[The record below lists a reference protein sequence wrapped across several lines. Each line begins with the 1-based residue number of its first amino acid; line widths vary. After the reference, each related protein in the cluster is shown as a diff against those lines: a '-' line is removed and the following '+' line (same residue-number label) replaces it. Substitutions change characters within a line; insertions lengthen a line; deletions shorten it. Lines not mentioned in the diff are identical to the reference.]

1 MHNIYH
7 YQDDKEFTERQPMSK
22 TVKNNEAEDTALYP
36 IRTVSDLTEV
46 NAITLRAWERR
57 YGLFEPIRKASG
69 HRLYTQAHIDLITR
83 VVGLLDR
90 GMRIGQIKAQLEA
103 ESAAQN
109 DEEVVNDI
117 WKRYVDRMISAVIQF
132 NEEGLE
138 ETYGE
143 ALSLYP
149 IDTVTEKLLMP
160 LLKELGR
167 RWAEDQGSI
176 AEEHFFGFY
185 IRNKLGARFH
195 HRSKAKNGPRLLL
208 SCLPGDRHETGLLL
222 FALAANV
229 AGYRVILLGADMPLE
244 ELPAAVRKTGCE
256 AIILSGILLPGSE
269 LLMQDL
275 PRLKE
280 QAGVPVFIGGQSSIQ
295 VHDVLKRANVQ
306 VLGTDINAGLARI
319 REILPVELQGV
330 E

>member
-1 MHNIYH
+1 
-7 YQDDKEFTERQPMSK
+7 MSK
-22 TVKNNEAEDTALYP
+22 VAKKNEPEDTALYP

-46 NAITLRAWERR
+46 NPITLRAWERR
-57 YGLFEPIRKASG
+57 HGLFEPVRKASG

-90 GMRIGQIKAQLEA
+90 GMRIGQIKAHLEA
-103 ESAAQN
+103 ESAAQS
-109 DEEVVNDI
+109 DQEIVNDL
-117 WKRYVDRMISAVIQF
+117 WKRYVDRMIAAVIQF

-149 IDTVTEKLLMP
+149 TDTVTEKLLLP

-167 RWAEDQGSI
+167 RWEEDEGSI
-176 AEEHFFGFY
+176 AEEHYFAFY

-195 HRSKAKNGPRLLL
+195 HRSKVKSGPRLLL

-244 ELPAAVRKTGCE
+244 ELPAVVRKTGCE
-256 AIILSGILLPGSE
+256 AIILSGFLMPDSGLLTRT
-269 LLMQDL
+269 L
-275 PRLKE
+275 PSLKE
-280 QAGVPVFIGGQSSIQ
+280 KAGVPVFIGGQSSIK
-295 VHDVLKRANVQ
+295 VHDVLKRARIH

-319 REILPVELQGV
+319 HEVISVES
-330 E
+330 

>member
-1 MHNIYH
+1 MI
-7 YQDDKEFTERQPMSK
+7 Q
-22 TVKNNEAEDTALYP
+22 AEKKHEPEDIALYP

-57 YGLFEPIRKASG
+57 YGLFEPVRKASG

-90 GMRIGQIKAQLEA
+90 GMRIGQIKAHLEA
-103 ESAAQN
+103 ESAAHTDQ
-109 DEEVVNDI
+109 DI
-117 WKRYVDRMISAVIQF
+117 VTDLWKRYVDRMIAAVIQF

-149 IDTVTEKLLMP
+149 TDTVTEKLLMP

-167 RWAEDQGSI
+167 RWQEDEGSI
-176 AEEHFFGFY
+176 AEEHFFAFY
-185 IRNKLGARFH
+185 LRNKLGARFH
-195 HRSKAKNGPRLLL
+195 HRSKVKSGPRLLL

-256 AIILSGILLPGSE
+256 AIVLSGFLMPGSE
-269 LLMQDL
+269 LLTRAL
-275 PRLKE
+275 PALKE
-280 QAGVPVFIGGQSSIQ
+280 TAGVPVFIGGQSSIK
-295 VHDVLKRANVQ
+295 VHDVLKRAGIH
-306 VLGTDINAGLARI
+306 VLGTDINSGLDRI
-319 REILPVELQGV
+319 REVISVES
-330 E
+330 

>member
-1 MHNIYH
+1 
-7 YQDDKEFTERQPMSK
+7 MSK
-22 TVKNNEAEDTALYP
+22 VAENNEPEDTALYP

-57 YGLFEPIRKASG
+57 YGLFEPVRKASG

-90 GMRIGQIKAQLEA
+90 GMRIGQVKAQLEA
-103 ESAAQN
+103 EGAAQK
-109 DEEVVNDI
+109 DQEVVNDI

-138 ETYGE
+138 ETYGD

-149 IDTVTEKLLMP
+149 TDTVTQKLLMP

-167 RWAEDQGSI
+167 RWEEDEGSI

-185 IRNKLGARFH
+185 LRNKLGARFH
-195 HRSKAKNGPRLLL
+195 HRSKAKSGPRLLL

-222 FALAANV
+222 FALAASV

-256 AIILSGILLPGSE
+256 AIILSGLLRPGSE
-269 LLMQDL
+269 LLTRAL
-275 PRLKE
+275 PSLNA
-280 QAGVPVFIGGQSSIQ
+280 QAGVPVFIGGQSSIK
-295 VHDVLKRANVQ
+295 VHDVLKRVRIH
-306 VLGTDINAGLARI
+306 VVGTDINAGLARI
-319 REILPVELQGV
+319 REFVPVESQGV
-330 E
+330 KANAKKDAD

>member
-1 MHNIYH
+1 
-7 YQDDKEFTERQPMSK
+7 MSK
-22 TVKNNEAEDTALYP
+22 VAKKNEPEDTALYP

-46 NAITLRAWERR
+46 NPITLRAWERR
-57 YGLFEPIRKASG
+57 HGLFEPVRKASG

-90 GMRIGQIKAQLEA
+90 GMRIGQIKAHLEA
-103 ESAAQN
+103 ESAAQS
-109 DEEVVNDI
+109 DQEIVNDL
-117 WKRYVDRMISAVIQF
+117 WKRYVDRMIAAVIQF

-149 IDTVTEKLLMP
+149 TDTVTEKLLLP

-167 RWAEDQGSI
+167 RWEEDEGSI
-176 AEEHFFGFY
+176 AEEHYFAFY

-195 HRSKAKNGPRLLL
+195 HRSKVKSGPRLLL

-256 AIILSGILLPGSE
+256 AIILSGFLMPDSGLLTRT
-269 LLMQDL
+269 L
-275 PRLKE
+275 PSLKE
-280 QAGVPVFIGGQSSIQ
+280 KAGVPVFIGGQSSIK
-295 VHDVLKRANVQ
+295 VHDVLKRARIH

-319 REILPVELQGV
+319 HEVISVES
-330 E
+330 

>member
-1 MHNIYH
+1 
-7 YQDDKEFTERQPMSK
+7 MSK
-22 TVKNNEAEDTALYP
+22 VAKKNEPEDTALYP

-46 NAITLRAWERR
+46 NPITLRAWERR
-57 YGLFEPIRKASG
+57 HGLFEPVRKASG

-90 GMRIGQIKAQLEA
+90 GMRIGQIKALLEA
-103 ESAAQN
+103 ESAAQS
-109 DEEVVNDI
+109 DQEIVNDL
-117 WKRYVDRMISAVIQF
+117 WKRYVDRMIAAVIQF

-149 IDTVTEKLLMP
+149 TDTVTEKLLLP

-167 RWAEDQGSI
+167 RWEEDEGSI
-176 AEEHFFGFY
+176 AEEHYFAFY

-195 HRSKAKNGPRLLL
+195 HRSKVKSGPRLLL

-256 AIILSGILLPGSE
+256 AIILSGFLMPDSGLLTRS
-269 LLMQDL
+269 L
-275 PRLKE
+275 PSLKE
-280 QAGVPVFIGGQSSIQ
+280 KAGVPVFIGGQSSIK
-295 VHDVLKRANVQ
+295 VHDVLKRARIH

-319 REILPVELQGV
+319 REVISVES
-330 E
+330 

>member
-1 MHNIYH
+1 
-7 YQDDKEFTERQPMSK
+7 MSK
-22 TVKNNEAEDTALYP
+22 VARNNEPEDTALYP

-57 YGLFEPIRKASG
+57 YGLFEPVRKASG

-90 GMRIGQIKAQLEA
+90 GMRIGQVKAQLEA
-103 ESAAQN
+103 EGAAQK
-109 DEEVVNDI
+109 DQEVVNDN

-138 ETYGE
+138 ETYGD

-149 IDTVTEKLLMP
+149 TDTVTQKLLMP

-167 RWAEDQGSI
+167 RWEEDEGSI

-185 IRNKLGARFH
+185 LRNKLGARFH
-195 HRSKAKNGPRLLL
+195 HRSKAKSGPRLLL

-222 FALAANV
+222 FALAASV

-256 AIILSGILLPGSE
+256 AIILSGLLRPGSE
-269 LLMQDL
+269 LLTRAL
-275 PRLKE
+275 PSLNA
-280 QAGVPVFIGGQSSIQ
+280 QAGVPVFIGGQSSIK
-295 VHDVLKRANVQ
+295 VHDVLKRVRIH

-319 REILPVELQGV
+319 REFVPVESQGV
-330 E
+330 KANAKKDAD

>member
-1 MHNIYH
+1 
-7 YQDDKEFTERQPMSK
+7 MSEPAK
-22 TVKNNEAEDTALYP
+22 KSESEDGTLYP

-57 YGLFEPIRKASG
+57 YGLFEPVRKPSG

-90 GMRIGQIKAQLEA
+90 GMRIGQIKAHLEA
-103 ESAAQN
+103 ENAVQN
-109 DEEVVNDI
+109 DQDIVNDL
-117 WKRYVDRMISAVIQF
+117 WKRYVDRMIAAVIQF

-138 ETYGE
+138 DTYGE

-149 IDTVTEKLLMP
+149 TDTVTEKLLMP

-167 RWAEDQGSI
+167 RWENDEGSI
-176 AEEHFFGFY
+176 AEEHFFAFY

-195 HRSKAKNGPRLLL
+195 HRSKSKSGPRLLL

-229 AGYRVILLGADMPLE
+229 IGYRVILLGADMPLG
-244 ELPAAVRKTGCE
+244 ELPAAVGKTDCK
-256 AIILSGILLPGSE
+256 AVILSGFLMPGSE
-269 LLMQDL
+269 LLTRDL
-275 PRLKE
+275 PILKE
-280 QAGVPVFIGGQSSIQ
+280 QAGVPVFIGGQSSIK
-295 VHDVLKRANVQ
+295 VHDVLKRAGIH
-306 VLGTDINAGLARI
+306 VLGTNIDSGLARI
-319 REILPVELQGV
+319 REFVPVES
-330 E
+330 

>member
-1 MHNIYH
+1 
-7 YQDDKEFTERQPMSK
+7 MSK
-22 TVKNNEAEDTALYP
+22 QARKNDPEDMALYP

-57 YGLFEPIRKASG
+57 YGLFEPVRKASG

-90 GMRIGQIKAQLEA
+90 GMRIGQIKAQLESERA
-103 ESAAQN
+103 SQN
-109 DEEVVNDI
+109 DQAVVNDI
-117 WKRYVDRMISAVIQF
+117 WKRYVDRMIAAVIQF

-138 ETYGE
+138 ATYGE

-149 IDTVTEKLLMP
+149 ADTVTEKLLMP

-167 RWAEDQGSI
+167 RWAEDEGSI
-176 AEEHFFGFY
+176 AEEHFFAFY
-185 IRNKLGARFH
+185 LRNKLGARFH
-195 HRSKAKNGPRLLL
+195 HRSKSKRGARLLL

-229 AGYRVILLGADMPLE
+229 AGYRTILLGADMPLE
-244 ELPAAVRKTGCE
+244 ELPAAVRKTACE
-256 AIILSGILLPGSE
+256 AIILSGYLMPGSE
-269 LLMQDL
+269 LLTQAL
-275 PRLKE
+275 PVLNE
-280 QAGVPVFIGGQSSIQ
+280 QAGVPIFIGGQSSIK
-295 VHDVLKRANVQ
+295 VHDVLKKSNIH

-319 REILPVELQGV
+319 TEFVPVESQGV
-330 E
+330 KGNAKKVAGYSE